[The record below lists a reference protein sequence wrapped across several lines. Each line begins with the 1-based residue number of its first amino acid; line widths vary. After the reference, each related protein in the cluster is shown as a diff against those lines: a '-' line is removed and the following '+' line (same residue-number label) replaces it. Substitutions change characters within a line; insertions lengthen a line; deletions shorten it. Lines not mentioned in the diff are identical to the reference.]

1 MMYRPQIFNP
11 SNSDDYLKLQEL
23 GNRDI
28 HVFDE
33 ISSQLMELML
43 CRNPS
48 MSNIDAESNG
58 LVNAFL
64 EEKDKT
70 LENFG
75 NWIYYPWKNQLIHVL
90 PEDEFIEVRTNRNK
104 YKITTEEQELLKS
117 KVVGIAGLSVGRS
130 IATTIAL
137 ERIAGEIRLAD
148 FDTIELSNLNRIKA
162 PISELGINKAI
173 SAAREIAEIDPYI
186 EVICFQEGLT
196 EGNMNE
202 FFSGGG
208 KVDIFVEECDD
219 IKMKILSRLK
229 CKELQIPVIMET
241 NDNCIIDIERFDL
254 EPDRPIFHGKLND
267 EEVKIGIRATCFSD
281 KMALISKIIDTES
294 ISSRLNFSLLD
305 LGKTLRNWPQLNS
318 EITYGAGIL
327 SELIRF
333 IFLNKTIN
341 SGQFYFDPKS
351 DERTNRNS

>member
-254 EPDRPIFHGKLND
+254 EPDRHIFHGKLN
-267 EEVKIGIRATCFSD
+267 EEDILNGINSKTIKEKI
-281 KMALISKIIDTES
+281 LVISKIIDTSMLTE
-294 ISSRLNFSLLD
+294 RMKKSLPDINVLI
-305 LGKTLRNWPQLNS
+305 RSWPQLAS
-318 EITYGAGIL
+318 EVNYGGGIV
-327 SELIRF
+327 SKIVRE
-333 IFLNKTIN
+333 IFLGSNHQSLQENGNKL
-341 SGQFYFDPKS
+341 F
-351 DERTNRNS
+351 